1 MRMLR
6 EDWRKKSVML
16 GFGVGVVIIEGE
28 LEE

>member
-6 EDWRKKSVML
+6 EDWRKKSVMFGV
-16 GFGVGVVIIEGE
+16 GFGVVIFEGE